1 MCLTKPWGNKYEQF
15 NFYTCFLQH
24 FYSVTNKRDMKQGG
38 DKECRLGRS
47 WSAPGHP
54 ESIK

>member
-38 DKECRLGRS
+38 DKECGLGRS